1 MGLAGTLV
9 LAAFACVAAFWDIRS
24 RRIPNWLNICVLVGG
39 VAMLVINWGAID
51 PLSHFIH
58 FGLALLGAMLLFGF
72 RFWGGGDA
80 KFYAAA
86 ALWFDL
92 GQAITFLVV
101 TALAGGIVVIVTGLV
116 SRALKKKGWATQIPY
131 GAAIAIGAVVTAGL
145 RLQQG

>member
-1 MGLAGTLV
+1 M

-116 SRALKKKGWATQIPY
+116 SRALKKKSWATQIPY